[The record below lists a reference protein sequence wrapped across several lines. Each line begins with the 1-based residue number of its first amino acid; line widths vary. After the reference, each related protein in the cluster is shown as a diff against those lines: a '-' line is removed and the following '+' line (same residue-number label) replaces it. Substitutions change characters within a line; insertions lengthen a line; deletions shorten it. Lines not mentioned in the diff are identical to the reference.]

1 MKTFIIAE
9 IGVNHN
15 GSITLAKKMIKAA
28 KASGASAVKFQSFI
42 TNNLVTNKVN
52 LANYQKKNSKEKK
65 MISLLKK
72 FELSKRDQIN
82 LFNYCKR
89 LKIEFMSS
97 AFDIDS
103 LNFLVSKLKL
113 KKIKIPSGELTNVPL
128 LIDIAKKNRLTFLST
143 GMSNFNEINQII
155 KILIKNGLN
164 KKKIVL
170 LHCNSAYPT
179 PFNDANLKSILFLR
193 NKFNLKLGYS
203 DHTLGIET
211 ALAAVAMG
219 ASVIE
224 KHFTLNKKFKG
235 PDHSSSLTPKEFKL
249 MMQSI
254 RNVEKSLGTYGKSIT
269 KSEKENIRFAR
280 KSIVAKK
287 NIFKGERFKTSNIT
301 TKRPGNGISPLSW
314 FKVLNRKAIKNFK
327 KNDLIKL

>member
-42 TNNLVTNKVN
+42 SNNLVTSKAN

-72 FELSKRDQIN
+72 FELSKRDQID

-97 AFDIDS
+97 AFDIES
-103 LNFLVSKLKL
+103 LNFLVSELKL

-143 GMSNFNEINQII
+143 GMSNFNEIEQII
-155 KILIKNGLN
+155 KILTKNGLN
-164 KKKIVL
+164 KKKIVI

-179 PFNDANLKSILFLR
+179 PFNDANLRSILFLR

-203 DHTLGIET
+203 DHTLGIES
-211 ALAAVAMG
+211 AVAAVALG
-219 ASVIE
+219 AIVIE

-235 PDHSSSLTPKEFKL
+235 PDHSSSLNPQEFKV
-249 MMQSI
+249 MIESI

-269 KSEKENIRFAR
+269 KSEKENMRFVR

-287 NIFKGERFKTSNIT
+287 NIFKGERFKISNIT
-301 TKRPGNGISPLSW
+301 TKRPGNGISPLNW
-314 FKVLNRKAIKNFK
+314 FKVLNRKATKNFK

>member
-42 TNNLVTNKVN
+42 SNNLVTSKAN

-82 LFNYCKR
+82 LFKYCKR

-97 AFDIDS
+97 AFDIES
-103 LNFLVSKLKL
+103 LNFLVSELKL

-143 GMSNFNEINQII
+143 GMSNFNEIKQII
-155 KILIKNGLN
+155 KILTKNGLN

-179 PFNDANLKSILFLR
+179 PFNDANLRSILFLR

-203 DHTLGIET
+203 DHTLGIES
-211 ALAAVAMG
+211 AVAAVALG
-219 ASVIE
+219 ALVIE

-235 PDHSSSLTPKEFKL
+235 PDHSSSLNPQEFKV
-249 MMQSI
+249 MIESI

-269 KSEKENIRFAR
+269 KSEKENMRFVR

-287 NIFKGERFKTSNIT
+287 NIFKGERFKISNIT
-301 TKRPGNGISPLSW
+301 TKRPGNGISPLNW

>member
-42 TNNLVTNKVN
+42 SNNLVTSKAN

-72 FELSKRDQIN
+72 FELSKRDQID

-97 AFDIDS
+97 AFDIES
-103 LNFLVSKLKL
+103 LNFLVSELKL

-143 GMSNFNEINQII
+143 GMSNFNEIKQII
-155 KILIKNGLN
+155 KILTKNGLN

-179 PFNDANLKSILFLR
+179 PFNDANLRSILFLR

-203 DHTLGIET
+203 DHTLGIES
-211 ALAAVAMG
+211 AVAAVALG
-219 ASVIE
+219 ALVIE

-235 PDHSSSLTPKEFKL
+235 PDHSSSLNPQEFKV
-249 MMQSI
+249 MIESI

-269 KSEKENIRFAR
+269 KSEKENMRFVR

-287 NIFKGERFKTSNIT
+287 NIFKGERFKISNIT
-301 TKRPGNGISPLSW
+301 TKRPGNGISPLNW